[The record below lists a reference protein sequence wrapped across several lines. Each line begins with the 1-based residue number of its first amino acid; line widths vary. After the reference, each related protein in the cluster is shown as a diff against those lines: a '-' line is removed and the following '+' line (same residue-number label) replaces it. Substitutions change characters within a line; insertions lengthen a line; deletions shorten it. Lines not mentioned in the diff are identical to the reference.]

1 MAKNLLIVESPAKA
15 KTIGSYLGDD
25 FLVKS
30 SFGHIRDLVKGNH
43 AVKVEEGYAATYAVP
58 EDKKAMVAELRK
70 LAAKADLV
78 WLASDEDREGEA
90 IAWHLQE
97 VLDLKESK
105 IRRIVFHEITKP
117 AITKAVAHPRH
128 IDKDLVM
135 AQQARRILDRLV
147 GFELS
152 PLLWRK
158 VKPSLSAGRVQSVA
172 VRILVD
178 REREISAFEP
188 QAAFRVNGWFHQPT
202 NHKAIKTP
210 FKTELNRRF
219 DHEEEVGIWL
229 QKAVQCPWSV
239 RAVEKKPVTK
249 SPSAPFTTS
258 TLQQEAS
265 RKLRYG
271 VTKTMRVAQR
281 LYEAGHITY
290 MRTDSVNLSETALE
304 GTAQAILGTYGEPYY
319 HRRQFKTKS
328 AGAQEAHE
336 AIRPT
341 DFAKSKLPE
350 LEKDQQALYELIW
363 KRTVASQMAEAKLEK
378 TRINLNTPDLSEEF
392 IAEGEV
398 LLFDGFLKLYLESA
412 DEEEQEGNEDNPNKE
427 IRLPAL
433 QQGDITPLDRLLATQ
448 RYSRPPSRYTEASL
462 VKKLEELG
470 IGRPSTYAPTIG
482 TIQDRGYVERTELEG
497 MERSYIV
504 LEQKPSAEL
513 LRQTLKEITGADKNK
528 LRPTDIGM
536 LVNDFLLLHFPE
548 VMDFG
553 FTAKV
558 EEDFDRIADG
568 KLDWTK
574 MLDAFYRPF
583 HQTVTK
589 ATEESERVNGERELG
604 MDGAMMYS
612 VRMAR
617 YGPVVARL
625 NPLEPDA
632 KPQYAKLKAGMI
644 MEQLNLADA
653 LELFRLPRTL
663 GEYQDQ
669 VLTVGAGRFGPYI
682 KWGDMFVSIPKEDDP
697 LTLTTEKAVEL
708 ILAKQAAAAARLLKD
723 FPDSGIQ
730 MINGRWGPFLT
741 RNGEN
746 YRIPKGAEWELAD
759 EAQCVQWIEQS
770 PPSKPSR
777 FGAKSKSNFSKT
789 TFAKPA
795 PKPTSSKPAGKTS
808 TSKPAKKSSSSKP
821 AGKTSTSKQVAKTA
835 SPKSRTKTKS

>member
-15 KTIGSYLGDD
+15 KTIGNFLGQD

-43 AVKVEEGYAATYAVP
+43 AVKVDQGYEPIYAVSD
-58 EDKKAMVAELRK
+58 DKKAVVTELRK
-70 LAAKADLV
+70 LARQADLV

-97 VLDLKESK
+97 VLGLKESK

-117 AITKAVAHPRH
+117 AINAAVANPRS

-178 REREISAFEP
+178 REREISAFKP
-188 QAAFRVNGWFHQPT
+188 QAAFRVNGWFLPPSTQQGSQ
-202 NHKAIKTP
+202 TP

-219 DHEEEVGIWL
+219 DLQEEAGNWL
-229 QKAVQCPWSV
+229 AKAIQCHWSV
-239 RAVEKKPVTK
+239 KAVEKKPVTK

-265 RKLRYG
+265 RKLRFG

-281 LYEAGHITY
+281 LYEEGHITY

-304 GTAQAILGTYGEPYY
+304 ASAQAILRSYGEQYH

-341 DFAKSKLPE
+341 DFAKPRLTE
-350 LEKDQQALYELIW
+350 LEKDQQDLYEMIW
-363 KRTVASQMAEAKLEK
+363 KRAVASQMAEAKLEK
-378 TRINLNTPDLSEEF
+378 TRINLSTSDLPEEF
-392 IAEGEV
+392 VAEGEV
-398 LLFDGFLKLYLESA
+398 LLFDGFLKLYLESS
-412 DEEEQEGNEDNPNKE
+412 DEDEQEGNEDDSNKE

-433 QQGDITPLDRLLATQ
+433 RQGDTTPVNRLLATQ
-448 RYSRPPSRYTEASL
+448 RYTRPPSRYTEASL

-482 TIQDRGYVERTELEG
+482 TVQDRGYVERTQLEG
-497 MERSYIV
+497 IERQYMV
-504 LEQKPSAEL
+504 LEQKPSSEL
-513 LRQTLKEITGADKNK
+513 VKQIHREITGADKNK

-536 LVNDFLLLHFPE
+536 LVNDFLLQHFPD

-558 EEDFDRIADG
+558 EEDFDRIAEG
-568 KLDWTK
+568 QMEWTQ
-574 MLDAFYRPF
+574 MLEAFYQPF

-589 ATEESERVNGERELG
+589 ATEESERVNGERDLG
-604 MDGAMMYS
+604 MDGGMMYS

-617 YGPVVARL
+617 YGPVVART
-625 NPLEPDA
+625 NPREPEA
-632 KPQYAKLKAGMI
+632 KPQYAKLRAGMI
-644 MEQLNLADA
+644 MEQLSLADA
-653 LELFRLPRTL
+653 LDLFSLPKTL
-663 GEYQDQ
+663 GEHQGKNMM
-669 VLTVGAGRFGPYI
+669 VGVGRFGPYV
-682 KWGDMFVSIPKEDDP
+682 KWGELFVSVPKEDDP
-697 LTLTTEKAVEL
+697 LTLSPERAAEL
-708 ILAKQAAAAARLLKD
+708 IIAKQQAAATRLLKD

-730 MINGRWGPFLT
+730 IINGRWGPYLT
-741 RNGEN
+741 RSGEN
-746 YRIPKGAEWELAD
+746 YRIPKGADVESAD

-770 PPSKPSR
+770 PPPKPGRFANKSMGKSPDNAARRGKAPAKAAPKAKATAQKAPKVKAPSKSRTSSR
-777 FGAKSKSNFSKT
+777 FGN
-789 TFAKPA
+789 
-795 PKPTSSKPAGKTS
+795 
-808 TSKPAKKSSSSKP
+808 
-821 AGKTSTSKQVAKTA
+821 
-835 SPKSRTKTKS
+835 

>member
-15 KTIGSYLGDD
+15 KTIGAYLGDD

-58 EDKKAMVAELRK
+58 DDKKAMVAELRK
-70 LAAKADLV
+70 LAKKAELV

-97 VLDLKESK
+97 VLELQEAKT
-105 IRRIVFHEITKP
+105 RRIVFHEITKP
-117 AITKAVAHPRH
+117 AITAAVANPRR
-128 IDKDLVM
+128 IDQDLVM

-178 REREISAFEP
+178 REREISAFKP
-188 QAAFRVNGWFHQPT
+188 QAAFRVNGWFQPAST
-202 NHKAIKTP
+202 NAAVQAP

-219 DHEEEVGIWL
+219 DHEEEVSPWL
-229 QKAVQCPWSV
+229 QKAGQCDWTV
-239 RAVEKKPVTK
+239 KAVEKKPATK

-265 RKLRYG
+265 RKLRFG

-281 LYEAGHITY
+281 LYEEGHITY

-304 GTAQAILGTYGEPYY
+304 ASAQAIRQSYGETYY

-328 AGAQEAHE
+328 AAAQEAHE

-341 DFAKSKLPE
+341 DFTKSRLPE

-363 KRTVASQMAEAKLEK
+363 KRAVASQMAEAKLEK
-378 TRINLNTPDLSEEF
+378 TRINLSTPSLKEEF
-392 IAEGEV
+392 VAEGEV
-398 LLFDGFLKLYLESA
+398 LLFDGFLKLYLESV
-412 DEEEQEGNEDNPNKE
+412 DEEDQDGNEDEPNKE

-433 QQGDITPLDRLLATQ
+433 QQGDLTPVDRLLATQ
-448 RYSRPPSRYTEASL
+448 RYTRPPSRYTEASL

-482 TIQDRGYVERTELEG
+482 TVQDRGYVERTLLEG
-497 MERSYIV
+497 VERQYLV
-504 LEQKPSAEL
+504 LEQKPNTAL
-513 LRQTLKEITGADKNK
+513 IRQTLKEITGADKNK

-536 LVNDFLLLHFPE
+536 LVNDFLLQHFPV

-558 EEDFDRIADG
+558 EEDFDRIAEG
-568 KLDWTK
+568 QMNWTQ
-574 MLDAFYRPF
+574 MLDSFYQPF

-604 MDGAMMYS
+604 MDGGLMYS

-617 YGPVVARL
+617 YGPVVART
-625 NPLEPDA
+625 NPKDPDA
-632 KPQYAKLKAGMI
+632 KPQYAKLRAGMI
-644 MEQLNLADA
+644 MEQLDLADA
-653 LELFRLPRTL
+653 LDLFRLPRTL
-663 GEYQDQ
+663 GEHEGQGM
-669 VLTVGAGRFGPYI
+669 TVGAGRFGPYV
-682 KWGDMFVSIPKEDDP
+682 KWGDLFVSIPKEEDP
-697 LTLTTEKAVEL
+697 LILTPARAVEL
-708 ILAKQAAAAARLLKD
+708 IIAKQQAAAARLLKD
-723 FPDSGIQ
+723 FPNSGIQ
-730 MINGRWGPFLT
+730 MIQGRWGPYLT
-741 RNGEN
+741 RAGEN
-746 YRIPKGAEWELAD
+746 YRIPKDADFENAD
-759 EAQCVQWIEQS
+759 EAQCVQWIEQA
-770 PPSKPSR
+770 PPPKPGR
-777 FGAKSKSNFSKT
+777 FSAKSKAKNT
-789 TFAKPA
+789 TKPA
-795 PKPTSSKPAGKTS
+795 SKSKPA
-808 TSKPAKKSSSSKP
+808 SKPKA
-821 AGKTSTSKQVAKTA
+821 
-835 SPKSRTKTKS
+835 

>member
-15 KTIGSYLGDD
+15 KTIGSFLGKE

-43 AVKVEEGYAATYAVP
+43 AVKVDQGFAVTYAVP
-58 EDKKAMVAELRK
+58 DDKKALVAELRK
-70 LAAKADLV
+70 LARQAELV

-97 VLDLKESK
+97 VLELKEAK

-117 AITKAVAHPRH
+117 AIIAAVANPRR

-178 REREISAFEP
+178 REREISTFRP
-188 QAAFRVNGWFHQPT
+188 KAAFRVNGWFQPPSA
-202 NHKAIKTP
+202 HKAGQTP
-210 FKTELNRRF
+210 FKTELTRRF
-219 DHEEEVGIWL
+219 DLEEEVGIWL
-229 QKAVQCPWSV
+229 QKAVQCKWSV
-239 RAVEKKPVTK
+239 KALETKPVTK

-265 RKLRYG
+265 RKLRFG
-271 VTKTMRVAQR
+271 VIKTMRVAQR
-281 LYEAGHITY
+281 LYEEGHITY

-304 GTAQAILGTYGEPYY
+304 ASAQAIRLSYGEQY
-319 HRRQFKTKS
+319 HYRRQFKTK
-328 AGAQEAHE
+328 AAAAQEAHE

-341 DFAKSKLPE
+341 DFGRPRLPD
-350 LEKDQQALYELIW
+350 LEKDQQVLYELIW
-363 KRTVASQMAEAKLEK
+363 KRAVASQMAEAKLEK
-378 TRINLNTPDLSEEF
+378 TSINLSTSSLSEEF
-392 IAEGEV
+392 VAEGEV
-398 LLFDGFLKLYLESA
+398 LLFDGFLKLYLESV
-412 DEEEQEGNEDNPNKE
+412 DEDIQESNEDDQNKE
-427 IRLPAL
+427 LRLPAL
-433 QQGDITPLDRLLATQ
+433 RQGDITPVDRLLATQ

-482 TIQDRGYVERTELEG
+482 TVQERGYVERTQLEG
-497 MERSYIV
+497 YERQYLV
-504 LEQKPSAEL
+504 LEQKPSTNL
-513 LRQTLKEITGADKNK
+513 LKQTLKEITGADKNK
-528 LRPTDIGM
+528 LRSTDIGM
-536 LVNDFLLLHFPE
+536 LVNDFLLLHFPG

-558 EEDFDRIADG
+558 EEDFDRIAEG
-568 KLDWTK
+568 QLDWIK
-574 MLDAFYRPF
+574 MLDAFYQPF

-589 ATEESERVNGERELG
+589 ATEESERINGERELG
-604 MDGAMMYS
+604 MDGGMMYS

-617 YGPVVARL
+617 YGPVVARINL
-625 NPLEPDA
+625 KEPDA

-644 MEQLNLADA
+644 MEQLNLVDV
-653 LELFRLPRTL
+653 LDLFLLPRTL
-663 GEYQDQ
+663 GEHEGHGM
-669 VLTVGAGRFGPYI
+669 TVGVGRFGPYI
-682 KWGDMFVSIPKEDDP
+682 KWSDLFVSIPKEDDP
-697 LTLTTEKAVEL
+697 LTLTSERAVEL
-708 ILAKQAAAAARLLKD
+708 IIVKQQIIAAKLLKD

-730 MINGRWGPFLT
+730 IIKGRWGPYLT
-741 RNGEN
+741 RDGEN
-746 YRIPKGAEWELAD
+746 FRIPKGVDVESAS

-770 PPSKPSR
+770 PPPQPGRFASK
-777 FGAKSKSNFSKT
+777 AKSK
-789 TFAKPA
+789 A
-795 PKPTSSKPAGKTS
+795 PLKAVSKPVTKTS
-808 TSKPAKKSSSSKP
+808 
-821 AGKTSTSKQVAKTA
+821 AKTA
-835 SPKSRTKTKS
+835 SKTSVFKSKASTKPKS